1 MKITSATTIRRILRF
16 RPLSIAILERHAG
29 FRCWQRLEE
38 TLSAFC
44 SEFGVDSDNLLAG
57 LSNLPP
63 VPPETDWDA
72 RPIHEL
78 IDHLTGNHAD
88 FREKDMPA
96 IASKLESVNLPAYP
110 DGYVVKLILQEFR
123 HFQQEFLAHMEEEE
137 IFLYPKMM
145 RNEACYRFPELEP
158 EAYKGSV
165 NLYLKLG
172 NHRPEDEFRRM
183 IVSVREKLRN
193 QMMHRPAAELTG
205 DTLRALESF
214 ESRLLAHADLET
226 SNLFPRAGRLEQIL
240 YENSAPGL
248 SLFPGDP

>member
-1 MKITSATTIRRILRF
+1 MNITSGTTLRGLLRL
-16 RPLSIAILERHAG
+16 RPLSIVILEKHAG
-29 FRCWQRLEE
+29 YRVWHRLEE

-44 SEFGVDSDNLLAG
+44 GEFGIDSDALLAG
-57 LSNLPP
+57 LSNLPS
-63 VPPETDWDA
+63 VPPDTDWDA

-96 IASKLESVNLPAYP
+96 IASKLERVRLPAYP
-110 DGYVVKLILQEFR
+110 DGYVVKLLLQEFR
-123 HFQQEFLAHMEEEE
+123 HFQQEFLGHMDEEEV
-137 IFLYPKMM
+137 FLYPKMM

-183 IVSVREKLRN
+183 IISVGEKLRN
-193 QMMHRPAAELTG
+193 QMMHRPAAELTRE
-205 DTLRALESF
+205 TLKALESF
-214 ESRLLAHADLET
+214 ESRLLAHVELET
-226 SNLFPRAGRLEQIL
+226 ANLFPRAGRLEQIL

-248 SLFPGDP
+248 SRFPGD